1 MRESIGGTM
10 LFWIVLFFMSVFI
23 AFMASVIKYA
33 RVYKIK
39 NTTINMIEKNEGVKS
54 PLQLKQI
61 LVSSGYSAKDNYVI
75 CKHSVPGRGVYYSLD
90 LYATFSFPIVYYAFK
105 VKISGETRLIDTGD
119 IAGGNAEVDTMFGA
133 SASPVSCEVVNGSL
147 VCSADTSS
155 IEAETACRSGIVDE
169 LA

>member
-39 NTTINMIEKNEGVKS
+39 NTTINMIERAEGIKS

-61 LVSSGYSAKDNYVI
+61 LVSSGYSTKDDYVI
-75 CKHSVPGRGVYYSLD
+75 CKHAVPGRGVYYTLD
-90 LYATFSFPIVYYAFK
+90 LYATFSIPIVYFAFK
-105 VKISGETRLIDTGD
+105 VKISGETRLIETGD
-119 IAGGNAEVDTMFGA
+119 IAGDEADTDLMFGQ
-133 SASPVSCEVVNGSL
+133 SGSPVTCTTINGHN
-147 VCSADTSS
+147 VCSASVNSS
-155 IEAETACRSGIVDE
+155 QAETTCRQGIVDD

>member
-39 NTTINMIEKNEGVKS
+39 NTTINMIERAEGIKS

-61 LVSSGYSAKDNYVI
+61 LISSGYSTKDDYVL
-75 CKHSVPGRGVYYSLD
+75 CKHSVPGRGVYYTLD
-90 LYATFSFPIVYYAFK
+90 LYATFSIPIVYFAFK
-105 VKISGETRLIDTGD
+105 VKISGETRLIETGD
-119 IAGGNAEVDTMFGA
+119 IAGAEAEADLMFGQ
-133 SASPVSCEVVNGSL
+133 SASPVTCTNVNGHS
-147 VCSADTSS
+147 VCSASVSTAQ
-155 IEAETACRSGIVDE
+155 AETACRRGIVDE

>member
-39 NTTINMIEKNEGVKS
+39 NTTINMIERNEGVKS

-61 LVSSGYSAKDNYVI
+61 LISSGYSAGDDYII
-75 CKHSVPGRGVYYSLD
+75 CKHSVPGRGVYYTLD

-105 VKISGETRLIDTGD
+105 VKISGETRLIETGD
-119 IAGGNAEVDTMFGA
+119 IAGAQAEVDTLFGN
-133 SASPVSCEVVNGSL
+133 SASPVSCTTVNGRQ
-147 VCSADTSS
+147 VCSTSES
-155 IEAETACRSGIVDE
+155 ASSAETACRRGIVDE